1 MDSSQDI
8 SGRVRTRGSIR
19 RDINKVAHTA
29 EECADERRQVI
40 DEVAC
45 AIKKGA
51 AEREAVLSDM
61 DPSQDVSGRVCT
73 RGSIRCDIKKVARA
87 IEKCAGERRGDSGKI
102 ACDNGACAVKKG
114 AAEREPA
121 LSDMDLSQDIS
132 GRVRTRGSIRRDI
145 DKGSRAVEECPGER
159 RRDIAKDNMA
169 TDAGEK
175 GLFVKNSMVDK
186 GCYKNGKV
194 YGGSYIYNSEMDN
207 YTLEPIGTE
216 EKRPFVLPGD
226 VYRELLQHQ
235 VEGIEWL
242 WGIHC
247 QYPGGIVSDDM
258 GLGKTFQASVF
269 LAGLIHSKLVKR
281 AIVIVPLSVLLQ
293 WPGEME
299 KAGIKDFVHVY
310 HDCDDTGL
318 KTVIKKGGILLTT
331 YGTYASKFQKLI
343 GSSKAC
349 WDYAILDEAHRIKNI
364 NSQITG
370 LINKI
375 HSKKKILLTGT
386 PIQKDLMDLYSLL
399 NFISPGL
406 LGDEA
411 TFRKKYL
418 RPISLGRYANAAETE
433 KEEYIRA
440 VKEVRDATTTYLLR
454 RDKNV
459 LIESGHLRCKK
470 HDMVVWL
477 RLTELQMLLY
487 RKFEKIYSNRVVHQ
501 SESTMLKTAIW
512 KDICNS
518 PSLLLN
524 TKGDSEKEIA
534 LKSEL
539 LDSFDAGSLGD
550 KVNSCKA
557 TFVLDLVKEIFEE
570 EKKEKDEEAKKKEHK
585 DKEVEMNVRK
595 ILIFSQSLEML
606 NLIQGG
612 LNEIVEKHEITRI
625 DGSVKKDM
633 RNDLIKRFKSVNGP
647 RIFLLSS
654 KVGGE
659 GLNLTVATRVI
670 IVDPSWNSSDD
681 NQISDRVYRMGQKE
695 DVYIYRLVTCRT
707 VEEHAYKTQLL
718 KGALGRGIV
727 EGMTCASSVEKKE
740 GKVLRLPDQK
750 VGFDSSETHHLLGC
764 TKANKLDFY
773 GRHLEFLMSHPQVSG
788 LTNQNFVLSKEETS
802 LSDYPQ
808 NSTSDELCDGKI
820 VDELK
825 RTETFREQ
833 DSRGISV
840 TNCYPNTRKGAASKQ
855 RDLTTTTTEMLSHV
869 MEVSQSKAAL
879 IIGTD
884 GQMIK
889 KIRLLSSADVSVER
903 PRVYHSS
910 SQRIVSIVG
919 TTEEIEKA
927 KQMIMD
933 VISETKKMLPDEQ
946 EDYYLYVP
954 VNMVGKV
961 IGIQGRTVKDIN
973 QKSGASVRFVD
984 DKESFRLRGSRLQ
997 IDCAKEL
1004 IYKIIGK
1011 MENEIS
1017 KPQEKYVAVPE
1028 AKIGLVIGKQGRTVN
1043 EMKRISGAS
1052 IKFIDPQNGFLLS
1065 GDQQQIDNA
1074 EALIWETL
1082 NKSCRRGS
1090 GRPQHGDNMPTSR
1103 GGSFVGSDGSQR
1115 SGMTSQQPVL
1125 GNKFEY
1131 YGERGPP
1138 RPRPPRNG

>member
-1 MDSSQDI
+1 MDPSQDV

-19 RDINKVAHTA
+19 RDINKVAHTV
-29 EECADERRQVI
+29 EECAGERRQVI
-40 DEVAC
+40 DKVAC
-45 AIKKGA
+45 AVKKGA

-61 DPSQDVSGRVCT
+61 DPDVSGRVRT
-73 RGSIRCDIKKVARA
+73 RGSIRCDINKVARA
-87 IEKCAGERRGDSGKI
+87 VEECAGERRRDIDKI

-121 LSDMDLSQDIS
+121 LSDMDLSQDVS

-175 GLFVKNSMVDK
+175 GLFVNNGIGDK
-186 GCYKNGKV
+186 GCYKNENGTREAGETHTQGKA

-207 YTLEPIGTE
+207 YTLEAIGTE
-216 EKRPFVLPGD
+216 EKRPFVLPGEI
-226 VYRELLQHQ
+226 YRELLQHQ

-293 WPGEME
+293 WPGEMK

-318 KTVIKKGGILLTT
+318 KTVLKKGGILLTT

-370 LINKI
+370 LMNKI

-440 VKEVRDATTTYLLR
+440 LKEVRNATTTYLLR
-454 RDKNV
+454 RKKKV

-487 RKFEKIYSNRVVHQ
+487 RKFEKIYSNRIVHQ
-501 SESTMLKTAIW
+501 SESAMLKTAIW

-524 TKGDSEKEIA
+524 TKGDSETEIA

-539 LDSFDAGSLGD
+539 LDSLDAGPLGD

-585 DKEVEMNVRK
+585 DKEVEINVRK

-606 NLIQGG
+606 NLIQ
-612 LNEIVEKHEITRI
+612 
-625 DGSVKKDM
+625 
-633 RNDLIKRFKSVNGP
+633 RFKSVNGP

-718 KGALGRGIV
+718 KGALGRGII
-727 EGMTCASSVEKKE
+727 EGMTCASSVHKKE
-740 GKVLRLPDQK
+740 GKVLCLPDQK

-802 LSDYPQ
+802 LSDCPQ
-808 NSTSDELCDGKI
+808 DSISDELCDGKI

-825 RTETFREQ
+825 RAEIFCEQ

-840 TNCYPNTRKGAASKQ
+840 TNCHPNKRKDAASKQ
-855 RDLTTTTTEMLSHV
+855 RDLTTTTTEMSSHV

-884 GQMIK
+884 GQMIRR
-889 KIRLLSSADVSVER
+889 IRLLSSADVRVER

-919 TTEEIEKA
+919 TTKEIEKA

-933 VISETKKMLPDEQ
+933 VISEAKKMLPDEQ
-946 EDYYLYVP
+946 EDYLYVP

-973 QKSGASVRFVD
+973 QKSGAFVRFVE
-984 DKESFRLRGSRLQ
+984 DKESFSLCGSRLQ

-1011 MENEIS
+1011 TENEIS

-1028 AKIGLVIGKQGRTVN
+1028 AKIGLVIGKQGRMVN
-1043 EMKRISGAS
+1043 EMKRISGAF
-1052 IKFIDPQNGFLLS
+1052 IKFIDPQNGFLLT

-1090 GRPQHGDNMPTSR
+1090 GHPQHGGNMPTSR
-1103 GGSFVGSDGSQR
+1103 GGSFAGSDGSQR
-1115 SGMTSQQPVL
+1115 SGMTSQQMPVL

>member
-1 MDSSQDI
+1 MDPSQDV

-19 RDINKVAHTA
+19 RDINKVAHTV
-29 EECADERRQVI
+29 EECAGERRQVI
-40 DEVAC
+40 DKVAC
-45 AIKKGA
+45 AVKKGA

-61 DPSQDVSGRVCT
+61 DPDVSGRVRT
-73 RGSIRCDIKKVARA
+73 RGSIRCDINKVARA
-87 IEKCAGERRGDSGKI
+87 VEECAGERRRDIDKI

-121 LSDMDLSQDIS
+121 LSDMDLSQDVS

-175 GLFVKNSMVDK
+175 GLFVNNGIGDK
-186 GCYKNGKV
+186 GCYKNGKA

-207 YTLEPIGTE
+207 YTLEAIGTE
-216 EKRPFVLPGD
+216 EKRPFVLPGEI
-226 VYRELLQHQ
+226 YRELLQHQ

-293 WPGEME
+293 WPGEMK

-318 KTVIKKGGILLTT
+318 KTVLKKGGILLTT

-370 LINKI
+370 LMNKI

-440 VKEVRDATTTYLLR
+440 LKEVRNATTTYLLR
-454 RDKNV
+454 RKKKV

-487 RKFEKIYSNRVVHQ
+487 RKFEKIYSNRIVHQ
-501 SESTMLKTAIW
+501 SESAMLKTA
-512 KDICNS
+512 
-518 PSLLLN
+518 
-524 TKGDSEKEIA
+524 
-534 LKSEL
+534 
-539 LDSFDAGSLGD
+539 
-550 KVNSCKA
+550 
-557 TFVLDLVKEIFEE
+557 KEIFEE

-585 DKEVEMNVRK
+585 DKEVEINVRK

-625 DGSVKKDM
+625 DGSVKKDT
-633 RNDLIKRFKSVNGP
+633 RNDLIERFKSVNGP

-718 KGALGRGIV
+718 KGALGRGII
-727 EGMTCASSVEKKE
+727 EGMTCASSVHKK
-740 GKVLRLPDQK
+740 
-750 VGFDSSETHHLLGC
+750 
-764 TKANKLDFY
+764 A
-773 GRHLEFLMSHPQVSG
+773 
-788 LTNQNFVLSKEETS
+788 
-802 LSDYPQ
+802 
-808 NSTSDELCDGKI
+808 
-820 VDELK
+820 
-825 RTETFREQ
+825 
-833 DSRGISV
+833 
-840 TNCYPNTRKGAASKQ
+840 
-855 RDLTTTTTEMLSHV
+855 
-869 MEVSQSKAAL
+869 
-879 IIGTD
+879 
-884 GQMIK
+884 
-889 KIRLLSSADVSVER
+889 
-903 PRVYHSS
+903 
-910 SQRIVSIVG
+910 
-919 TTEEIEKA
+919 
-927 KQMIMD
+927 
-933 VISETKKMLPDEQ
+933 KKMLPDEQ
-946 EDYYLYVP
+946 EDYLYVP
-954 VNMVGKV
+954 VNM
-961 IGIQGRTVKDIN
+961 
-973 QKSGASVRFVD
+973 
-984 DKESFRLRGSRLQ
+984 
-997 IDCAKEL
+997 
-1004 IYKIIGK
+1004 
-1011 MENEIS
+1011 
-1017 KPQEKYVAVPE
+1017 
-1028 AKIGLVIGKQGRTVN
+1028 IGLVIGKQGRMVN
-1043 EMKRISGAS
+1043 EMKRISGAF
-1052 IKFIDPQNGFLLS
+1052 IKFIDPQNGFLLT

-1082 NKSCRRGS
+1082 NKVAA
-1090 GRPQHGDNMPTSR
+1090 P
-1103 GGSFVGSDGSQR
+1103 
-1115 SGMTSQQPVL
+1115 
-1125 GNKFEY
+1125 
-1131 YGERGPP
+1131 
-1138 RPRPPRNG
+1138 

>member
-1 MDSSQDI
+1 MDPSQDV

-19 RDINKVAHTA
+19 RDINKVAHTV
-29 EECADERRQVI
+29 EECAGERRQVI
-40 DEVAC
+40 DKVAC
-45 AIKKGA
+45 AVKKGA

-61 DPSQDVSGRVCT
+61 DPDVSGRVRT
-73 RGSIRCDIKKVARA
+73 RGSIRCDINKVARA
-87 IEKCAGERRGDSGKI
+87 VEECAGERRRDIDKI

-121 LSDMDLSQDIS
+121 LSDMDLSQDVS

-175 GLFVKNSMVDK
+175 GLFVNNGIGDK
-186 GCYKNGKV
+186 GCYKNGKA

-207 YTLEPIGTE
+207 YTLEAIGTE
-216 EKRPFVLPGD
+216 EKRPFVLPGEI
-226 VYRELLQHQ
+226 YRELLQHQ

-258 GLGKTFQASVF
+258 GLGKTFQ
-269 LAGLIHSKLVKR
+269 
-281 AIVIVPLSVLLQ
+281 
-293 WPGEME
+293 
-299 KAGIKDFVHVY
+299 
-310 HDCDDTGL
+310 
-318 KTVIKKGGILLTT
+318 
-331 YGTYASKFQKLI
+331 
-343 GSSKAC
+343 
-349 WDYAILDEAHRIKNI
+349 
-364 NSQITG
+364 
-370 LINKI
+370 
-375 HSKKKILLTGT
+375 
-386 PIQKDLMDLYSLL
+386 DLYSLL

-440 VKEVRDATTTYLLR
+440 LKEVRNATTTYLLR
-454 RDKNV
+454 RKKKV

-487 RKFEKIYSNRVVHQ
+487 RKFEKIYSNRIVHQ
-501 SESTMLKTAIW
+501 SESAMLKTAIW

-524 TKGDSEKEIA
+524 TKGDSETEIA

-539 LDSFDAGSLGD
+539 LDSLDAGPLGD

-585 DKEVEMNVRK
+585 DKEVEINVRK

-625 DGSVKKDM
+625 DGSVKKDT
-633 RNDLIKRFKSVNGP
+633 RNDLIERFKSVNGP

-707 VEEHAYKTQLL
+707 VEEHAYKTQ
-718 KGALGRGIV
+718 
-727 EGMTCASSVEKKE
+727 E
-740 GKVLRLPDQK
+740 GKVLCLPDQK

-802 LSDYPQ
+802 LSDCPQ
-808 NSTSDELCDGKI
+808 DSISDELCDGKI

-825 RTETFREQ
+825 RAEIFCEQ

-840 TNCYPNTRKGAASKQ
+840 TNCHPNKRKDAASKQ
-855 RDLTTTTTEMLSHV
+855 RDLTTTTTEMSSHV
-869 MEVSQSKAAL
+869 MEVSQSKA
-879 IIGTD
+879 
-884 GQMIK
+884 
-889 KIRLLSSADVSVER
+889 
-903 PRVYHSS
+903 
-910 SQRIVSIVG
+910 
-919 TTEEIEKA
+919 
-927 KQMIMD
+927 
-933 VISETKKMLPDEQ
+933 KKMLPDEQ
-946 EDYYLYVP
+946 EDYLYVP

-973 QKSGASVRFVD
+973 QKSGAFVRFVE
-984 DKESFRLRGSRLQ
+984 DKESFSLCGSRLQ

-1011 MENEIS
+1011 VVVLLFYFTENEIS

-1028 AKIGLVIGKQGRTVN
+1028 AKIGLVIGKQGRMVN
-1043 EMKRISGAS
+1043 EMKRISGAF
-1052 IKFIDPQNGFLLS
+1052 IKFIDPQNGFLLT

-1082 NKSCRRGS
+1082 NKVAA
-1090 GRPQHGDNMPTSR
+1090 P
-1103 GGSFVGSDGSQR
+1103 
-1115 SGMTSQQPVL
+1115 
-1125 GNKFEY
+1125 
-1131 YGERGPP
+1131 
-1138 RPRPPRNG
+1138 

>member
-1 MDSSQDI
+1 MDPSQDV

-19 RDINKVAHTA
+19 RDINKVAHTV
-29 EECADERRQVI
+29 EECAGERRQVI
-40 DEVAC
+40 DKVAC
-45 AIKKGA
+45 AVKKGA

-61 DPSQDVSGRVCT
+61 DPDVSGRVRT
-73 RGSIRCDIKKVARA
+73 RGSIRCDINKVARA
-87 IEKCAGERRGDSGKI
+87 VEECAGERRRDIDKI

-121 LSDMDLSQDIS
+121 LSDMDLSQDVS

-175 GLFVKNSMVDK
+175 GLFVNNGIGDK
-186 GCYKNGKV
+186 GCYKNGKA

-207 YTLEPIGTE
+207 YTLEAIGTE
-216 EKRPFVLPGD
+216 EKRPFVLPGEI
-226 VYRELLQHQ
+226 YRELLQHQ

-293 WPGEME
+293 WPGEMK

-318 KTVIKKGGILLTT
+318 KTVLKKGGILLTT

-370 LINKI
+370 LMNKI

-440 VKEVRDATTTYLLR
+440 LKEVRNATTTYLLR
-454 RDKNV
+454 RKKKV

-487 RKFEKIYSNRVVHQ
+487 RKFEKIYSNRIVHQ
-501 SESTMLKTAIW
+501 SESAMLKTAIW

-524 TKGDSEKEIA
+524 TKGDSETEIA

-539 LDSFDAGSLGD
+539 LDSLDAGPLGD

-585 DKEVEMNVRK
+585 DKEVEINVRK

-625 DGSVKKDM
+625 DGSVKKDT
-633 RNDLIKRFKSVNGP
+633 RNDLIERFKSVNGP

-707 VEEHAYKTQLL
+707 VEEHAYKTQ
-718 KGALGRGIV
+718 
-727 EGMTCASSVEKKE
+727 E
-740 GKVLRLPDQK
+740 GKVLCLPDQK

-802 LSDYPQ
+802 LSDCPQ
-808 NSTSDELCDGKI
+808 DSIDELCDGKI

-825 RTETFREQ
+825 RAEIFCEQ

-840 TNCYPNTRKGAASKQ
+840 TNCHPNKRKDAASKQ
-855 RDLTTTTTEMLSHV
+855 RDLTTTTTEMSSHV
-869 MEVSQSKAAL
+869 MEVSQSKA
-879 IIGTD
+879 
-884 GQMIK
+884 
-889 KIRLLSSADVSVER
+889 
-903 PRVYHSS
+903 
-910 SQRIVSIVG
+910 
-919 TTEEIEKA
+919 
-927 KQMIMD
+927 
-933 VISETKKMLPDEQ
+933 KKMLPDEQ
-946 EDYYLYVP
+946 EDYLYVP

-973 QKSGASVRFVD
+973 QKSGAFVRFVE
-984 DKESFRLRGSRLQ
+984 DKESFSLCGSRLQ

-1011 MENEIS
+1011 VVVLLFYFTENEIS

-1028 AKIGLVIGKQGRTVN
+1028 AKIGLVIGKQGRMVN
-1043 EMKRISGAS
+1043 EMKRISGAF
-1052 IKFIDPQNGFLLS
+1052 IKFIDPQNGFLLT

-1082 NKSCRRGS
+1082 NKVAA
-1090 GRPQHGDNMPTSR
+1090 P
-1103 GGSFVGSDGSQR
+1103 
-1115 SGMTSQQPVL
+1115 
-1125 GNKFEY
+1125 
-1131 YGERGPP
+1131 
-1138 RPRPPRNG
+1138 

>member
-1 MDSSQDI
+1 MDPSQDV

-19 RDINKVAHTA
+19 RDINKVAHTV
-29 EECADERRQVI
+29 EECAGERRQVI
-40 DEVAC
+40 DKVAC
-45 AIKKGA
+45 AVKKGA

-61 DPSQDVSGRVCT
+61 DPDVSGRVRT
-73 RGSIRCDIKKVARA
+73 RGSIRCDINKVARA
-87 IEKCAGERRGDSGKI
+87 VEECAGERRRDIDKI

-121 LSDMDLSQDIS
+121 LSDMDLSQDVS

-175 GLFVKNSMVDK
+175 GLFVNNGIGDK
-186 GCYKNGKV
+186 GCYKNGKA

-207 YTLEPIGTE
+207 YTLEAIGTE
-216 EKRPFVLPGD
+216 EKRPFVLPGEI
-226 VYRELLQHQ
+226 YRELLQHQ

-258 GLGKTFQASVF
+258 GLGKTFQ
-269 LAGLIHSKLVKR
+269 
-281 AIVIVPLSVLLQ
+281 
-293 WPGEME
+293 
-299 KAGIKDFVHVY
+299 
-310 HDCDDTGL
+310 
-318 KTVIKKGGILLTT
+318 
-331 YGTYASKFQKLI
+331 
-343 GSSKAC
+343 
-349 WDYAILDEAHRIKNI
+349 
-364 NSQITG
+364 
-370 LINKI
+370 
-375 HSKKKILLTGT
+375 
-386 PIQKDLMDLYSLL
+386 DLYSLL

-440 VKEVRDATTTYLLR
+440 LKEVRNATTTYLLR
-454 RDKNV
+454 RKKKV

-487 RKFEKIYSNRVVHQ
+487 RKFEKIYSNRIVHQ
-501 SESTMLKTAIW
+501 SESAMLKTAIW

-524 TKGDSEKEIA
+524 TKGDSETEIA

-539 LDSFDAGSLGD
+539 LDSLDAGPLGD

-585 DKEVEMNVRK
+585 DKEVEINVRK

-625 DGSVKKDM
+625 DGSVKKDT
-633 RNDLIKRFKSVNGP
+633 RNDLIERFKSVNGP

-670 IVDPSWNSSDD
+670 IVDPSWNS
-681 NQISDRVYRMGQKE
+681 
-695 DVYIYRLVTCRT
+695 
-707 VEEHAYKTQLL
+707 
-718 KGALGRGIV
+718 
-727 EGMTCASSVEKKE
+727 
-740 GKVLRLPDQK
+740 
-750 VGFDSSETHHLLGC
+750 
-764 TKANKLDFY
+764 
-773 GRHLEFLMSHPQVSG
+773 
-788 LTNQNFVLSKEETS
+788 
-802 LSDYPQ
+802 
-808 NSTSDELCDGKI
+808 
-820 VDELK
+820 
-825 RTETFREQ
+825 
-833 DSRGISV
+833 
-840 TNCYPNTRKGAASKQ
+840 
-855 RDLTTTTTEMLSHV
+855 
-869 MEVSQSKAAL
+869 
-879 IIGTD
+879 
-884 GQMIK
+884 
-889 KIRLLSSADVSVER
+889 
-903 PRVYHSS
+903 RVYHSS

-919 TTEEIEKA
+919 TTKEIEKA

-933 VISETKKMLPDEQ
+933 VISEAKKMLPDEQ
-946 EDYYLYVP
+946 EDYLYVP
-954 VNMVGKV
+954 VNM
-961 IGIQGRTVKDIN
+961 
-973 QKSGASVRFVD
+973 
-984 DKESFRLRGSRLQ
+984 
-997 IDCAKEL
+997 
-1004 IYKIIGK
+1004 
-1011 MENEIS
+1011 
-1017 KPQEKYVAVPE
+1017 
-1028 AKIGLVIGKQGRTVN
+1028 IGLVIGKQGRMVN
-1043 EMKRISGAS
+1043 EMKRISGAF
-1052 IKFIDPQNGFLLS
+1052 IKFIDPQNGFLLT

-1082 NKSCRRGS
+1082 NKVAA
-1090 GRPQHGDNMPTSR
+1090 P
-1103 GGSFVGSDGSQR
+1103 
-1115 SGMTSQQPVL
+1115 
-1125 GNKFEY
+1125 
-1131 YGERGPP
+1131 
-1138 RPRPPRNG
+1138 

>member
-1 MDSSQDI
+1 MDPSQDV

-19 RDINKVAHTA
+19 RDINKVAHTV
-29 EECADERRQVI
+29 EECAGERRQVI
-40 DEVAC
+40 DKVAC
-45 AIKKGA
+45 AVKKGA

-61 DPSQDVSGRVCT
+61 DPDVSGRVRT
-73 RGSIRCDIKKVARA
+73 RGSIRCDINKVARA
-87 IEKCAGERRGDSGKI
+87 VEECAGERRRDIDKI

-121 LSDMDLSQDIS
+121 LSDMDLSQDVS

-175 GLFVKNSMVDK
+175 GLFVNNGIGDK
-186 GCYKNGKV
+186 GCYKNGKA

-207 YTLEPIGTE
+207 YTLEAIGTE
-216 EKRPFVLPGD
+216 EKRPFVLPGEI
-226 VYRELLQHQ
+226 YRELLQHQ

-258 GLGKTFQASVF
+258 GLGKTFQ
-269 LAGLIHSKLVKR
+269 
-281 AIVIVPLSVLLQ
+281 
-293 WPGEME
+293 
-299 KAGIKDFVHVY
+299 
-310 HDCDDTGL
+310 
-318 KTVIKKGGILLTT
+318 
-331 YGTYASKFQKLI
+331 
-343 GSSKAC
+343 
-349 WDYAILDEAHRIKNI
+349 
-364 NSQITG
+364 
-370 LINKI
+370 
-375 HSKKKILLTGT
+375 
-386 PIQKDLMDLYSLL
+386 DLYSLL

-440 VKEVRDATTTYLLR
+440 LKEVRNATTTYLLR
-454 RDKNV
+454 RKKKV

-487 RKFEKIYSNRVVHQ
+487 RKFEKIYSNRIVHQ
-501 SESTMLKTAIW
+501 SESAMLKTAIW

-524 TKGDSEKEIA
+524 TKGDSETEIA

-539 LDSFDAGSLGD
+539 LDSLDAGPLGD

-585 DKEVEMNVRK
+585 DKEVEINVRK

-625 DGSVKKDM
+625 DGSVKKDT
-633 RNDLIKRFKSVNGP
+633 RNDLIERFKSVNGP

-707 VEEHAYKTQLL
+707 VEEHAYKTQ
-718 KGALGRGIV
+718 
-727 EGMTCASSVEKKE
+727 E
-740 GKVLRLPDQK
+740 GKVLCLPDQK

-802 LSDYPQ
+802 LSDCPQ
-808 NSTSDELCDGKI
+808 DSIDELCDGKI

-825 RTETFREQ
+825 RAEIFCEQ

-840 TNCYPNTRKGAASKQ
+840 TNCHPNKRKDAASKQ
-855 RDLTTTTTEMLSHV
+855 RDLTTTTTEMSSHV
-869 MEVSQSKAAL
+869 MEVSQSKA
-879 IIGTD
+879 
-884 GQMIK
+884 
-889 KIRLLSSADVSVER
+889 
-903 PRVYHSS
+903 
-910 SQRIVSIVG
+910 
-919 TTEEIEKA
+919 
-927 KQMIMD
+927 
-933 VISETKKMLPDEQ
+933 KKMLPDEQ
-946 EDYYLYVP
+946 EDYLYVP

-973 QKSGASVRFVD
+973 QKSGAFVRFVE
-984 DKESFRLRGSRLQ
+984 DKESFSLCGSRLQ

-1011 MENEIS
+1011 VVVLLFYFTENEIS

-1028 AKIGLVIGKQGRTVN
+1028 AKIGLVIGKQGRMVN
-1043 EMKRISGAS
+1043 EMKRISGAF
-1052 IKFIDPQNGFLLS
+1052 IKFIDPQNGFLLT

-1082 NKSCRRGS
+1082 NKVAA
-1090 GRPQHGDNMPTSR
+1090 P
-1103 GGSFVGSDGSQR
+1103 
-1115 SGMTSQQPVL
+1115 
-1125 GNKFEY
+1125 
-1131 YGERGPP
+1131 
-1138 RPRPPRNG
+1138 